1 MNDKNIQQDNAI
13 AGKATAIVVI
23 ALAAVL
29 LSVAIAR
36 VTFTRILPTV
46 NALSQPDKKTSLIA
60 SLFSE
65 AAILG
70 TLQNYTDENAS
81 GYDAHLNVVQKM
93 NVMLDSLRI
102 LTGND
107 ALQSDRIDSMKLLI
121 NKRKKYYETYILL
134 RDRLNKSDTI
144 SEKVNDMSALIVQVR
159 PMLDSPRIITTKETR
174 IITDTISVPKGKSSF
189 WSRLTGKKNAE
200 EKIIKQRVEEVLNIH
215 IDTAATLAKADSLVA
230 LNAQI
235 ARLEQGRLQQRK
247 NIRAQ
252 RMKLGSTDAA
262 FITRLTG
269 LLKDIETTSQA
280 EDKEKSSFA
289 RESIVTGL
297 KQSGYLLTGFV
308 LCILILVMFLFQDIA
323 RNKKYKNALIDA
335 RQKAED
341 AGKARQRFLANMSHE
356 LRTPLQTIIGLSE
369 QMKMEGTVKAND
381 LNKLHNSSLHLLQ
394 TVNQILDYSRIVSG
408 KLTLTNE
415 PFSVNEVTKDV
426 IDMVQVQAEKKGLLL
441 WYQNSSNTDVTVYGD
456 SFRLRQIL
464 LNLLGN
470 AIKYTIHGSVTLS
483 VNINKTNGEYI
494 LLSLSVSDTGPG
506 IREEE
511 KRQLF
516 EEFEQAHDNDK
527 HKGTGL
533 GLSIVKHI
541 VDMHNGTIAVT
552 SDGKTGSE
560 FQVQIPYP
568 MCHTAVTG
576 NNSANISATQNHV
589 WIADDDE
596 TILELTG
603 RILKRHGI
611 PHTCFHNGTAMT
623 DSPIPKQLSYVLM
636 DIRMGDINGI
646 ELQKTL
652 RNRKDMPESTIFV
665 AFTAQALPDEQ
676 SDILNTGFDKLLTK
690 PFTEQTLLAAL
701 SQKKTD
707 IAEHE
712 QPSLDAIMK
721 MAGNDNEVVISV
733 LNAFIEQTTTDVAHI
748 NNGIKENSPFAIA
761 DALHRLAS
769 RMGQLGLSELAAKL
783 RAAENAL
790 RNEDADISVFPAA
803 LLPAITNTM
812 QFLSSWIKNNNN
824 TTKC

>member
-1 MNDKNIQQDNAI
+1 MKDKNIQQDNAI
-13 AGKATAIVVI
+13 AGKAVAIVVI
-23 ALAAVL
+23 AIAAVL

-70 TLQNYTDENAS
+70 TLQNYAERNAS
-81 GYDAHLNVVQKM
+81 GYDAHLNVVQRM

-102 LTGND
+102 LTAND

-121 NKRKKYYETYILL
+121 SKRKKYYETYILL

-144 SEKVNDMSALIVQVR
+144 SEKVDDMSALIVQVR

-174 IITDTISVPKGKSSF
+174 IVTDTISVPKGRSSF
-189 WSRLTGKKNAE
+189 WSRLTGKKNTE

-235 ARLEQGRLQQRK
+235 ARLEQGRLRQRR

-280 EDKEKSSFA
+280 EDEEKSAFA

-335 RQKAED
+335 RQKAEE

-369 QMKMEGTVKAND
+369 QMKMAGSAEPND
-381 LNKLHNSSLHLLQ
+381 LNKLYNSSLHLLQ

-408 KLTLTNE
+408 KLALTNE
-415 PFSVNEVTKDV
+415 PFSLSEVTKDV
-426 IDMVQVQAEKKGLLL
+426 TDMVQVQAEKKGLQVL
-441 WYQNSSNTDVTVYGD
+441 YHNNRDTEINVYGD

-470 AIKYTIHGSVTLS
+470 AIKYTTQGSVTLS
-483 VNINKTNGEYI
+483 VNINETDGEQI

-506 IREEE
+506 IKGEE
-511 KRQLF
+511 KKRLF
-516 EEFEQAHDNDK
+516 EEFEQANDNDT
-527 HKGTGL
+527 HQGTGL

-541 VDMHNGTIAVT
+541 VDLHNGTIAVM

-560 FQVQIPYP
+560 FQVQIPYAI
-568 MCHTAVTG
+568 CETAVTG
-576 NNSANISATQNHV
+576 TANINQTTTRNHV

-596 TILELTG
+596 TILELTS
-603 RILKRHGI
+603 RILTRHNI
-611 PHTCFHNGTAMT
+611 PHTCFPNGTAMT
-623 DSPIPKQLSYVLM
+623 ESRIPQHLSYILL
-636 DIRMGDINGI
+636 DIRMGDVNGI
-646 ELQKTL
+646 ELQRVL
-652 RNRKDMPESTIFV
+652 RNRKDMPESAVFI
-665 AFTAQALPDEQ
+665 AFTAQALPEEQ
-676 SDILNTGFDKLLTK
+676 DDILSKGFDKLLTK
-690 PFTEQTLLAAL
+690 PFTEQTLLASL
-701 SQKKTD
+701 TD
-707 IAEHE
+707 NITDVEEHE
-712 QPSLDAIMK
+712 IPSLDSIIK
-721 MAGNDNEVVISV
+721 MAGNDHEIVISV
-733 LNAFIEQTTTDVAHI
+733 LTAFIEQTTTDVTLI
-748 NNGIKENSPFAIA
+748 STGIKENSPVVIA
-761 DALHRLAS
+761 EALHRLAS
-769 RMGQLGLSELAAKL
+769 RMGQLGMGELALQL
-783 RAAENAL
+783 RAAEKSL
-790 RNEDADISVFPAA
+790 RNEGATVTELPTE
-803 LLPAITNTM
+803 LLPAIAHAM
-812 QFLSSWIKNNNN
+812 QFLSSWIADNSD